1 MYIYISPNFV
11 FLEILSNLNFNTFH
25 KQPQNNDFTLQIYL
39 LCLT

>member
-25 KQPQNNDFTLQIYL
+25 NHKTMILHYKFT
-39 LCLT
+39 CCV